1 MEGYDDAVR
10 MGSSA
15 TSKRYVTTQ
24 GEEQSTRSSIML
36 HEPDTASGI
45 GLKRRSLAHDLR
57 MRQQYKDTIY
67 QERVINQAELAS
79 ALSELEAESPLTA
92 LHAPRQQAIV
102 NKMKAS
108 AKNIL
113 R

>member
-1 MEGYDDAVR
+1 
-10 MGSSA
+10 
-15 TSKRYVTTQ
+15 
-24 GEEQSTRSSIML
+24 
-36 HEPDTASGI
+36 
-45 GLKRRSLAHDLR
+45 

-79 ALSELEAESPLTA
+79 ALSELEAESPLSA
-92 LHAPRQQAIV
+92 LHAPPKQQAIV

-108 AKNIL
+108 ARNIL